1 MIIFSIFAL
10 ASLLFIFLASLFF
23 YRKTIKNSRI
33 LETSLNRSI
42 QTININNL
50 TEHQLGGTRLNKLVE
65 DIQGVKRLLKAHD
78 RQLLELETQVFQLF
92 EKNSSKSLSS
102 NSLLSVKDMNLMA
115 SSTVINDENIG
126 AIFILDPLVVSK
138 NH

>member
-1 MIIFSIFAL
+1 MS
-10 ASLLFIFLASLFF
+10 
-23 YRKTIKNSRI
+23 
-33 LETSLNRSI
+33 
-42 QTININNL
+42 
-50 TEHQLGGTRLNKLVE
+50 KLVE
-65 DIQGVKRLLKAHD
+65 DIQGVKSLLKAHD

>member
-1 MIIFSIFAL
+1 
-10 ASLLFIFLASLFF
+10 
-23 YRKTIKNSRI
+23 
-33 LETSLNRSI
+33 
-42 QTININNL
+42 
-50 TEHQLGGTRLNKLVE
+50 LNKLVE

-126 AIFILDPLVVSK
+126 AIYILDPLVVSK